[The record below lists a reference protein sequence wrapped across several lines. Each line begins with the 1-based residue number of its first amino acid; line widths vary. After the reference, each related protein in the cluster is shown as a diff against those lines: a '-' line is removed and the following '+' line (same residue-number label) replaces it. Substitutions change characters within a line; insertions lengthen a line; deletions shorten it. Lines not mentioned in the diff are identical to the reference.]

1 MDDSDEEDG
10 GPRQAEGNKDFEM
23 GVILDMK
30 DVDNIFVTEKNKLL
44 EDKVRGKKI
53 ANLDLELRAFAK
65 KLKMMKGQTE
75 EVKRNKDKIKIK
87 MMYISDDMESLREEK
102 MSEERFWGM
111 AALNDDDDAFDYGR
125 DILKEVIYET
135 QITLPYYQF
144 PLFTK
149 TNWHRDPI
157 EKPTV

>member
-1 MDDSDEEDG
+1 MDDSDEEEDG
-10 GPRQAEGNKDFEM
+10 ARKDEGIKDFEM

-30 DVDNIFVTEKNKLL
+30 DIDTVFVTENNKLL
-44 EDKVRGKKI
+44 EDKVRNKKI

-65 KLKMMKGQTE
+65 KLKSMKGQSE
-75 EVKRNKDKIKIK
+75 EIKRNKDKIKIK

-102 MSEERFWGM
+102 MNEEKFWGM

-125 DILKEVIYET
+125 DILKEVNYEAL
-135 QITLPYYQF
+135 ISLPYYQF